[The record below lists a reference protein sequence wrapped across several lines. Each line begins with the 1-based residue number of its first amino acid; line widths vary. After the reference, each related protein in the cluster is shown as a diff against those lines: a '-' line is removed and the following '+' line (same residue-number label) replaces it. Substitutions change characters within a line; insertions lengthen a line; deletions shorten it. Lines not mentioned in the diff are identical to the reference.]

1 MAKFLLLLAV
11 IAAVVLLVRNY
22 QRALGRP
29 DDTHKSESG
38 ADAEASRAAT
48 LSEDMVRCAH
58 CGVHLPKSESYLSQG
73 RFFCSDEHRRLG
85 TPGNGNGA

>member
-11 IAAVVLLVRNY
+11 IAAVILLVRNY

-29 DDTHKSESG
+29 DDAQKSDG
-38 ADAEASRAAT
+38 DASRAAAS
-48 LSEDMVRCAH
+48 SEDMVRCAH
-58 CGVHLPKSESYLSQG
+58 CGVHLPKSEGYLSQG

>member
-29 DDTHKSESG
+29 DDTPKS
-38 ADAEASRAAT
+38 DAESDASRAAT
-48 LSEDMVRCAH
+48 SSEDMVRCAH
-58 CGVHLPKSESYLSQG
+58 CGVHLPKSEGYLSQG

-85 TPGNGNGA
+85 TPGNGNGT